1 MPPWLS
7 LPAVGFVKP
16 VMRYAAEP
24 PLVAMGLT
32 GMIYTPISTLRARY
46 AGLACSLFLV
56 MAGAASAASSVS
68 KAQERAAAEFLAA
81 AASGD
86 PQSVAYAI
94 HPEELDALRQR
105 LLTKMRDEAKRN
117 DSTIRGRLF
126 GVAMPLADL
135 EHLTSVGFYTTLARR
150 IQLGGRPYREVNGI
164 TAIPDKNGVV
174 LVVVRGKPP
183 KELGTVSILHVV
195 AMKPYGKD
203 WKAVVPAQIEAQIED
218 LETGRRN
225 APPPPPAAAA
235 AAGAAKPPG
244 TATVPAESGLPP
256 AITELLS
263 NAEKALERESLR
275 GLLRSL
281 HEPEFPPGDGEEGK
295 RGADQYLSQQRRQ
308 SRDVA
313 GNDAHRP
320 RAGADFRVRRAA
332 SRLRPLG
339 PGSALRPLRAGAGG
353 KALVHRGVSYSRSSM
368 NFELR

>member
-256 AITELLS
+256 AIGELLS
-263 NAEKALERESLR
+263 NAEKALSESRCEDYYDRYMSPNFRRVTAKKAKEALISTCRNSAGNREMLLATMRIVR
-275 GLLRSL
+275 GLVPTF
-281 HEPEFPPGDGEEGK
+281 EYEGQRAVYDLSDQGLPYDHFVLEQVEK
-295 RGADQYLSQQRRQ
+295 RWYIA
-308 SRDVA
+308 
-313 GNDAHRP
+313 
-320 RAGADFRVRRAA
+320 
-332 SRLRPLG
+332 
-339 PGSALRPLRAGAGG
+339 
-353 KALVHRGVSYSRSSM
+353 
-368 NFELR
+368 E